1 MAIFYEFD
9 LVFWRLMEAN
19 VEEFKQFASEEFA
32 LL

>member
-9 LVFWRLMEAN
+9 LVLILMEAN
-19 VEEFKQFASEEFA
+19 VEEFKQFASREFA